1 MIPLVKPYFPPR
13 EELMPAL
20 EEIIY
25 SGYVATGQPVYD
37 FEDKFKAY
45 IGNPNII
52 SVHSGTDALHLAYIL
67 AGIKAG
73 DEQGYLISL
82 IKFTCMQFSRYDAD

>member
-37 FEDKFKAY
+37 FEAILILFPSIQELMHY
-45 IGNPNII
+45 I
-52 SVHSGTDALHLAYIL
+52 
-67 AGIKAG
+67 
-73 DEQGYLISL
+73 
-82 IKFTCMQFSRYDAD
+82 